1 MVCYVFQSGKQL
13 QKETK
18 TSLGGYKDENTRMG
32 TFCNSRDLKSR
43 YICSTPLRGPEFR
56 KYCKQSK
63 MIEKVYDMVH
73 LKIISVETEGSIT
86 KIHFKKLWLLC
97 GNFEWSNT
105 RGLMG
110 KYGPT
115 TLYIIFKSIN
125 TATRIGVYN
134 KKYEIEKAT
143 IYKFGRMS
151 RINEVVCLRTTP
163 SLLTKVDHMRPM
175 FKTYSERSC
184 WGKIYF
190 QPVHQ
195 VHERKMGNRHID

>member
-32 TFCNSRDLKSR
+32 TFWNSRDLKSR

-125 TATRIGVYN
+125 TATRTGVSN
-134 KKYEIEKAT
+134 SMDEI
-143 IYKFGRMS
+143 
-151 RINEVVCLRTTP
+151 
-163 SLLTKVDHMRPM
+163 
-175 FKTYSERSC
+175 
-184 WGKIYF
+184 
-190 QPVHQ
+190 
-195 VHERKMGNRHID
+195 